1 MCFFGGRVEQYLKSF
16 GAQMQYTDM
25 PRRRGLE
32 IERQEEDDNDM
43 GVEVEQVG
51 AYGGELPTSEVLL
64 ERAREFIQL
73 NREINELNAQL
84 KVIRKSVKGVEQ
96 SLINGMVL
104 TKTEQLECEG
114 VTIVRSK
121 ALKIT
126 SD

>member
-1 MCFFGGRVEQYLKSF
+1 
-16 GAQMQYTDM
+16 M
-25 PRRRGLE
+25 PRRRGLD
-32 IERQEEDDNDM
+32 IQRQEEDDDEM
-43 GVEVEQVG
+43 GVEVEQVDT
-51 AYGGELPTSEVLL
+51 YGGELPTSEVLL

-84 KVIRKSVKGVEQ
+84 KVIRKSLKGVEQ